1 MQNGMEKANKA
12 RVEAEIETKRLR
24 IIPETP
30 RIVAIMNP
38 IPKLAEIFE
47 FVPTISFEPT

>member
-1 MQNGMEKANKA
+1 MQNGTENPNKT
-12 RVEAEIETKRLR
+12 RVEAEIETNRLR

-30 RIVAIMNP
+30 RIVAMINP

>member
-1 MQNGMEKANKA
+1 MFDSD
-12 RVEAEIETKRLR
+12 AEIETNMLS

-30 RIVAIMNP
+30 RIVAMMNP
-38 IPKLAEIFE
+38 MLRLAEIFE